1 MNVLLTLLFIF
12 VSFLSTGFPQPVF
25 AVSGDVTISAFVP
38 GETYATT
45 TFNFSSGGT
54 YTFNSAASGNVC
66 DFTFPADFYSES
78 LDLRANS
85 YSNTFFNTS
94 KPAPS
99 GKSFI
104 GKTYDFDLFTSSN
117 SQVTAVNKAVTIVC
131 RYSDADIN
139 GIDESTLTPYRIGSS
154 DSSWQLISGSTVDTV
169 NNKVTFSTTL
179 FSSFGLFGAPPPPPA
194 PSPAPS
200 GGSGGGGG
208 GGGGFLA
215 APETKVVFSGRAY
228 PGMKVTVLKDAQIAA
243 STIADPAA
251 NFSITVSR
259 LSAGGYIFGVYS
271 EDNQGRRSSLLT
283 FPVTVTS
290 GVTVE
295 MGNIFIAP
303 TIAVDKSEVK
313 RGENIAIFGQSAP
326 KADVTI
332 AISFKEEFF
341 GKTIA
346 DAGGAYLYNFDTA
359 QLDKGQHLTKSKA
372 AVGGA
377 ISSFGKTVSFAVGA
391 KTVFAQPSKCPAKAD
406 LNNDY
411 QVNLVDFSIAAYWYK
426 RSLSAE
432 FKSKEAERLSGDG
445 KVDLIDFSI
454 MAFYWTG

>member
-1 MNVLLTLLFIF
+1 MNVLLILLLFFIN
-12 VSFLSTGFPQPVF
+12 FLGGWLPQPLF
-25 AVSGDVTISAFVP
+25 AAQGTVSVSAFVP

-54 YTFNSAASGNVC
+54 YTFNTAATNNYC
-66 DFTFPADFYSES
+66 DFTFPTDFYSES

-85 YSNTFFNTS
+85 YAKTFFDTN
-94 KPAPS
+94 KPASS
-99 GKSFI
+99 GKNFI
-104 GKTYDFDLFTSSN
+104 GKTYDFDLFTSSA
-117 SQVTAVNKAVTIVC
+117 SQITAVNKAVTIVC
-131 RYSDADIN
+131 RYTDADVS
-139 GIDESTLTPYRIGSS
+139 GIDESTLAPYRWGSS
-154 DSSWQLISGSTVDTV
+154 DSAWQLISGSTVDTV

-179 FSSFGLFGAPPPPPA
+179 FSSFSIFGAPPPSSPPSSSP
-194 PSPAPS
+194 PSS
-200 GGSGGGGG
+200 SGGGGG
-208 GGGGFLA
+208 GGSGFFV

-243 STIADPAA
+243 STIADPAT
-251 NFSITVSR
+251 NFRVAVSG

-295 MGNIFIAP
+295 VGNIFIAP

-313 RGENIAIFGQSAP
+313 RGENIAVFGQSAP

-332 AISFKEEFF
+332 AISSEEEFF

-359 QLDKGQHLTKSKA
+359 QLEKGQHLTKSKA
-372 AVGGA
+372 AIGGA
-377 ISSFGKTVSFAVGA
+377 ISSFGKTVSFLVGN

-406 LNNDY
+406 LNNDC

-426 RSLSAE
+426 RTLSSE
-432 FKSKEAERLSGDG
+432 FKSKEAERLNSDG
-445 KVDLIDFSI
+445 KVDLVDFSI